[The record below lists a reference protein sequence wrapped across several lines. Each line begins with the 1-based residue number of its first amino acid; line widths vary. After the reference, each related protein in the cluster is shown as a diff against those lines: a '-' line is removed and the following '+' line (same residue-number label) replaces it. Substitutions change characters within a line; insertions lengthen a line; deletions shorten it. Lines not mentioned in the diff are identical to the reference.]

1 MSYDVFI
8 SFKNSGKDG
17 KATPDATA
25 ARGVYDALKSAGM
38 KVFFSEE
45 YLQWYLIGNN
55 IINGNSLAGYW
66 KPEYEVIGNIYE
78 NPELLKD
85 L

>member
-38 KVFFSEE
+38 KVFSVKNLWRKWVKDSSE
-45 YLQWYLIGNN
+45 N
-55 IINGNSLAGYW
+55 
-66 KPEYEVIGNIYE
+66 
-78 NPELLKD
+78 LLKRH
-85 L
+85 